1 MSVCILNKGKHGSQ
15 QVLIYL
21 TLYLAGPFQYIFSS
35 VMKKYS
41 WFVAK
46 IVNFLALLELKA
58 VVLPQVMAKNGE
70 V

>member
-1 MSVCILNKGKHGSQ
+1 MAHNQREG
-15 QVLIYL
+15 VLIYL

-41 WFVAK
+41 WFAPK
-46 IVNFLALLELKA
+46 IVIFLALLELKA